1 MTSREK
7 KRRNQIKR
15 DIIKGILDLNNG
27 ESLNFAPEAL
37 KQFSNV
43 PVSSKVLN
51 EIISN
56 NTVFRDVDKNTGTT
70 GLTNFLVKV
79 KYKFEKTGG
88 LSFKT
93 INLGGVDLE
102 ITSKSKTVKG
112 VEISTNNK
120 VWLTVK
126 TRGRNTGS
134 WTFTA
139 VEITQRLGDSEKTLT
154 MKDSPIETIVGI
166 DHNTRYEK
174 LKKLN

>member
-1 MTSREK
+1 MTSREE

-15 DIIKGILDLNNG
+15 DIITGILDLNNG

-37 KQFSNV
+37 KQFSNI

-51 EIISN
+51 EIIKDN
-56 NTVFRDVDKNTGTT
+56 IVFRDIDKSTGTT
-70 GLTNFLVKV
+70 GVTDFLVKV
-79 KYKFEKTGG
+79 KYKFETTGG
-88 LSFKT
+88 LSFKA

-102 ITSKSKTVKG
+102 ITSKAKTVKG
-112 VEISTNNK
+112 VEISTNNM

-139 VEITQRLGDSEKTLT
+139 VKITQKLPDSEKTLT
-154 MKDSPIETIVGI
+154 MDDSPIETTVGI
-166 DHNTRYEK
+166 DKNTLYKK
-174 LKKLN
+174 LKKLT